1 MSSSFKNDALLTD
14 LYQLTMLQ
22 SYLDHEMQETAVF
35 ELFVRRLPENRNFLV
50 LAGLEQVLGYLESLQ
65 FSQNDISWLA
75 DTGRFN
81 TRFLSELE
89 SFRFT
94 GDVHAMPEGT
104 AFFPQEPILRVTAP
118 LPQAQIVESR
128 LINIINF
135 QTMVASKAAR
145 CRVAAGD
152 KVLLDFGMRRAHGSE
167 AAIMAAR
174 AAYVGGFDGTAT
186 VQAGQE
192 FGIPLSGTMAHAF
205 IQAHESESQA
215 FLNFARSQPDNVVLL
230 IDTYDPVRGAE
241 KVVRV
246 AEELKQEGINVKAV
260 RLDSGSIADLAKT
273 VRGILDEGGCG
284 DTQIFASGDFDE
296 FKIASTLESG
306 SPVDGFGVG
315 TRLVVSRDAPS
326 LDSVY
331 KLQEYAGT
339 PRRKRSEGKAT
350 WPGRKQ
356 VYRYLDS
363 DGHLDRD
370 VMTLESE
377 TVEGGNPLIK
387 MVMRNGQRLDASVP
401 LESIRSYCGEQLG
414 ALTDSLRGIES
425 PTSEFAVEMSDS
437 IRALASDADS
447 QYGCE

>member
-1 MSSSFKNDALLTD
+1 MSSSIKNNALLTD

-35 ELFVRRLPENRNFLV
+35 ELFVRRLPDNRNFLV
-50 LAGLEQVLGYLESLQ
+50 LAGLEQVLEYLESLE
-65 FSQNDISWLA
+65 FSQDDISWLA
-75 DTGRFN
+75 GTGRFN
-81 TRFLSELE
+81 AGFLSELE

-104 AFFPQEPILRVTAP
+104 LFFPQEPILRITAP
-118 LPQAQIVESR
+118 LPQAQIIESR
-128 LINIINF
+128 LINILNF

-152 KVLLDFGMRRAHGSE
+152 KILLDFGMRRAHGSE

-174 AAYVGGFDGTAT
+174 AAFIGGFDGTAT
-186 VQAGQE
+186 VQAGRD

-215 FLNFARSQPDNVVLL
+215 FLNFARSHPDNVVLL

-246 AEELKQEGINVKAV
+246 ADELRKEGIKVKAV
-260 RLDSGSIADLAKT
+260 RLDSGSIAELAKS
-273 VRGILDEGGCG
+273 VRGILDEGGCA

-296 FKIASTLESG
+296 FRISSVLDAG

-331 KLQEYAGT
+331 KMQEYAGT
-339 PRRKRSEGKAT
+339 ARRKRSEGKAT

-356 VYRYLDS
+356 VYRYHDS
-363 DGHLDRD
+363 DGHPDRD
-370 VMTLESE
+370 MVTLESE
-377 TVEGGNPLIK
+377 SVEGASPLIK
-387 MVMRNGQRLDASVP
+387 AVMRNGQRLDPP
-401 LESIRSYCGEQLG
+401 LALEVIRSHCGEQLE
-414 ALTDSLRGIES
+414 ALTDSLRNNE
-425 PTSEFAVEMSDS
+425 PANSEFRVEMSDS
-437 IRALASDADS
+437 IRALALDVDNQSD
-447 QYGCE
+447 